1 MPIPEYSGFYEIII
15 NIYLLF
21 TKYKSPYINPIEIH
35 GILDSSLIKGVK
47 LELFSPEFF
56 SALLAIVVIDLVLAG
71 DNAIVIAMAARNL
84 PAHLQKKA
92 IIWGAIGAIAVR
104 SAMTLVVVYLLK
116 VPGLMLIGGLL
127 LVWIAYRLLNP
138 SGDEEAGDKH
148 ASTSF
153 WGAMQTIV
161 IADAVMG
168 LDNVLAVA
176 GASHGSYVLV
186 VLGLLISIPVVIW
199 GSTQILKLVER
210 FPSITFLGAGVLA
223 WTAGKMIT
231 TEPIVQGW
239 LASRSSALEYV
250 IQGVV
255 IVGVLLGGFI
265 RSRLALEELIG
276 SASSQS
282 QQVNTFSEITEIAE
296 VPEVQSLNQ
305 GGVVMNHILIPVDG
319 SKNSDLAVKHA
330 VNAYGKSSQVHF
342 HLCNVQ
348 PGLYRHIGKF
358 LSKKDIQ
365 EWHTERAMLAA
376 ASAAEYLEKNGQ
388 NFSFTY
394 VTGDKGAALLEEAHR
409 LGCERIILGTHKKNS
424 LSRLFENSTTARLL
438 EISDLPVEVVT
449 GDSLPTLERWGIP
462 ALGAGAATALMA
474 VVID

>member
-1 MPIPEYSGFYEIII
+1 MAF
-15 NIYLLF
+15 
-21 TKYKSPYINPIEIH
+21 
-35 GILDSSLIKGVK
+35 LDSPLIEGVK

-71 DNAIVIAMAARNL
+71 DNAIVIAMAAKNL

-92 IIWGAIGAIAVR
+92 IIWGAVGAIAVR

-127 LVWIAYRLLNP
+127 LVWIAYKLLIP
-138 SGDEEAGDKH
+138 SHDEDSSGKH

-186 VLGLLISIPVVIW
+186 ILGLLISIPVVIW

-231 TEPIVQGW
+231 SEPMVQRW
-239 LASRSSALEYV
+239 LEARSPALEYV
-250 IQGVV
+250 IQGAV
-255 IVGVLLGGFI
+255 IVGVLLGGFV

-276 SASSQS
+276 ASSSEPQL
-282 QQVNTFSEITEIAE
+282 VNVVSA
-296 VPEVQSLNQ
+296 VPEIQSLNQ
-305 GGVVMNHILIPVDG
+305 GGSVMNNILIPVDG
-319 SKNSDLAVKHA
+319 SKNSDLAIKHA
-330 VNAYGKSSQVHF
+330 VKVYGKGAQVHF

-348 PGLYRHIGKF
+348 PTLYQIG
-358 LSKKDIQ
+358 
-365 EWHTERAMLAA
+365 RAH
-376 ASAAEYLEKNGQ
+376 
-388 NFSFTY
+388 
-394 VTGDKGAALLEEAHR
+394 V
-409 LGCERIILGTHKKNS
+409 
-424 LSRLFENSTTARLL
+424 
-438 EISDLPVEVVT
+438 
-449 GDSLPTLERWGIP
+449 
-462 ALGAGAATALMA
+462 
-474 VVID
+474 